1 MKKYQRKITL
11 LAGVS
16 GQKIHTVNKHRNFS
30 LAQMIYASMQN
41 ISLLEGRAKQ
51 ASALNKWSGDNFID
65 SGTLPLPNNKIK
77 VEKRVAA
84 AIAVRVCLAAGANP
98 PAASQLRSVS
108 ARAAGAEGVCE
119 NSLPTRGETA
129 AVWCR

>member
-1 MKKYQRKITL
+1 MDK
-11 LAGVS
+11 
-16 GQKIHTVNKHRNFS
+16 KIHTVNKHRNFS
-30 LAQMIYASMQN
+30 LARKIYASMQN

-98 PAASQLRSVS
+98 PAASLLDLYPRARCRRRGSVREFP
-108 ARAAGAEGVCE
+108 ADKR
-119 NSLPTRGETA
+119 
-129 AVWCR
+129 